1 MVSNENSSAWNFFR
15 LDFHTP
21 TNSLLYSHSN
31 LLYHA
36 RIVHIHVCGLER
48 LCAYQQLQ
56 NRPTSEGQSSQ
67 LQQLKTQLDMEKE
80 KGKKAH
86 RLLVGSACAAIASL
100 KDRMAW
106 DSNRDGYVVWGDVYD
121 LDLDDTMRRYDCDI
135 YFGTLG
141 EVCWLVSFVHSHL
154 LCAQAKE
161 VNRLRALIAQDAKAH
176 AAKGATAS
184 QGFFSCRRTQ
194 PTDQPTF

>member
-31 LLYHA
+31 LLHHA

-141 EVCWLVSFVHSHL
+141 EMCWF
-154 LCAQAKE
+154 
-161 VNRLRALIAQDAKAH
+161 
-176 AAKGATAS
+176 
-184 QGFFSCRRTQ
+184 GFFCTFASVRAGQGSESFARSDRSGREGSRSKRCHCFARVFFLPTDTQ